1 MEEEYERGKRR
12 TFKSG
17 TRRPGKVKELRG
29 GSVIST
35 HKRMAN
41 DPELL
46 EAFAYN
52 FEHCKSGLKKLEPK
66 TVELL
71 LLALGCAK
79 GKKTTIRVH
88 GNLAHQ
94 KGASV
99 EEICEVLRLVMFYC
113 GASAVLDL
121 DEILDEIDF
130 E

>member
-1 MEEEYERGKRR
+1 MREENEERLKAGRAALE
-12 TFKSG
+12 
-17 TRRPGKVKELRG
+17 KVKELRG

-79 GKKTTIRVH
+79 GAKTTIRVH

>member
-1 MEEEYERGKRR
+1 MREENEERLKAGRAALE
-12 TFKSG
+12 
-17 TRRPGKVKELRG
+17 KVKELRG

-99 EEICEVLRLVMFYC
+99 ECEVLRLVMFYC

>member
-1 MEEEYERGKRR
+1 MREENEERLKEGRAALE
-12 TFKSG
+12 
-17 TRRPGKVKELRG
+17 KVKKLRG
-29 GSVIST
+29 GSGIST

-46 EAFAYN
+46 ETFAYN

-79 GKKTTIRVH
+79 GKRTTIRVH

>member
-1 MEEEYERGKRR
+1 MREENEERLKAGRAALE
-12 TFKSG
+12 
-17 TRRPGKVKELRG
+17 ELRG

>member
-1 MEEEYERGKRR
+1 MREENEERLKAGRAALE
-12 TFKSG
+12 
-17 TRRPGKVKELRG
+17 KVKELRG

-66 TVELL
+66 TVE

>member
-1 MEEEYERGKRR
+1 MREENEERLKAGRAALE
-12 TFKSG
+12 
-17 TRRPGKVKELRG
+17 KVKELRG

-88 GNLAHQ
+88 GNLAPDR
-94 KGASV
+94 KSV
-99 EEICEVLRLVMFYC
+99 V
-113 GASAVLDL
+113 
-121 DEILDEIDF
+121 
-130 E
+130 

>member
-1 MEEEYERGKRR
+1 MKEENQEKLAR
-12 TFKSG
+12 S
-17 TRRPGKVKELRG
+17 KEVLEQLKILRG
-29 GSVIST
+29 GSVISA

-41 DPELL
+41 DPVLL
-46 EAFAYN
+46 ETFAYN
-52 FEHCKSGLKKLEPK
+52 FDKCKSGLKALDPK

-79 GKKTTIRVH
+79 GARTTIKVH
-88 GNLAHQ
+88 GNQAHA

-113 GASAVLDL
+113 GASAVLNL
-121 DEILDEIDF
+121 DELLDEIDF

>member
-1 MEEEYERGKRR
+1 MIL
-12 TFKSG
+12 
-17 TRRPGKVKELRG
+17 V
-29 GSVIST
+29 
-35 HKRMAN
+35 
-41 DPELL
+41 
-46 EAFAYN
+46 AFLAQ
-52 FEHCKSGLKKLEPK
+52 
-66 TVELL
+66 LL

-79 GKKTTIRVH
+79 GKRTTIRVH